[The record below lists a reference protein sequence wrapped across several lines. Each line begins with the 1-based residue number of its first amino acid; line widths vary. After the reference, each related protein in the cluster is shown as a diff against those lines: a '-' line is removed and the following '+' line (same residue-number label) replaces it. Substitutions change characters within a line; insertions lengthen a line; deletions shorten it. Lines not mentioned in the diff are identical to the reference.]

1 MRQRCNNEK
10 CEAYKG
16 YGAKG
21 IKVCPEWDSAKGF
34 EAFYKWAMEN
44 GYQENLT
51 IDRIDNSK
59 GYSPDNCRWITNKE
73 QQRNKRNNIR
83 FDFEGEEMIIPD
95 ISAKTGI
102 NEGTLRGRYK
112 SKGCLDLSEPKHRK
126 VVYRGKEVGL
136 RELSKLTGINYDTL
150 QTRMTLG
157 YNDEQIISGY
167 MSAIKKQVIQ
177 YDKAGNEIA
186 RFDGAREAAR
196 ATGLCPSGVI
206 SVCTGKRKTCG
217 GYIWKHAE

>member
-1 MRQRCNNEK
+1 MKNSITDSRIYHIFHGMRQRCNNEK

-73 QQRNKRNNIR
+73 QQHKN
-83 FDFEGEEMIIPD
+83 
-95 ISAKTGI
+95 A
-102 NEGTLRGRYK
+102 
-112 SKGCLDLSEPKHRK
+112 
-126 VVYRGKEVGL
+126 GK
-136 RELSKLTGINYDTL
+136 
-150 QTRMTLG
+150 
-157 YNDEQIISGY
+157 
-167 MSAIKKQVIQ
+167 
-177 YDKAGNEIA
+177 
-186 RFDGAREAAR
+186 
-196 ATGLCPSGVI
+196 
-206 SVCTGKRKTCG
+206 
-217 GYIWKHAE
+217 